1 MVPRPFGVA
10 QRGRRRLL
18 RPGELNPIEIVR
30 WRIWAM
36 RPVVTIP
43 AERLPQSLCGRV
55 HIMPVLASLDAVQG
69 ARAALSVRA
78 FLSVRELGSIRKSA
92 EGTPCVVPQ
101 RRESGWRDELAH
113 VATTDECMECR
124 VVRG

>member
-1 MVPRPFGVA
+1 
-10 QRGRRRLL
+10 
-18 RPGELNPIEIVR
+18 
-30 WRIWAM
+30 M

-55 HIMPVLASLDAVQG
+55 HIMPDLASLDAVQG
-69 ARAALSVRA
+69 PRAALSMRA

-92 EGTPCVVPQ
+92 EGTPCVVLQ

-113 VATTDECMECR
+113 VATT
-124 VVRG
+124 